1 LSTGLKA
8 NNDGS
13 AAIQVGGTD
22 YIEIGSTGNITMPG
36 NLTVTGTFTAGGGL
50 VYDLNR
56 YVAPATWTK
65 PTGLKAIK
73 VTVVGAGGDGGVN
86 PPGANAAAGGG
97 SGGAAILV
105 MPAPSIP
112 GPVAITAGPGTN
124 SFGAFCSATAGG
136 AGGAGVNGTT
146 TAGGTGGLGAGGS
159 VNIDGN
165 KGSWG
170 VYSVTSPTIVQSG
183 AGAPSI
189 LGTGG
194 GSIWQ
199 LGPVVSTLPGTP
211 GSGYGSGGGGGIR
224 GPATATIT
232 STGAPG
238 IVIVEEFY

>member
-50 VYDLNR
+50 VYDLNM

-73 VTVVGAGGDGGVN
+73 VTVVGAGGNSGTH
-86 PPGANAAAGGG
+86 PAPIITSTSGGG

-105 MPAPSIP
+105 IPAPSIP
-112 GPVAITAGPGTN
+112 GPVAVTAGSGTN
-124 SFGAFCSATAGG
+124 SFGAFASATAGSDGSAVNAGGVAGG
-136 AGGAGVNGTT
+136 AGGL
-146 TAGGTGGLGAGGS
+146 GTGGS
-159 VNIDGN
+159 INIDGN
-165 KGSWG
+165 RGNSAVWVGAPGSFVIQAG
-170 VYSVTSPTIVQSG
+170 G
-183 AGAPSI
+183 GAPSI
-189 LGTGG
+189 LGIGG
-194 GSIWQ
+194 ASQWS
-199 LGPVVSTLPGTP
+199 PSAVVALNGVPGT
-211 GSGYGSGGGGGIR
+211 GYGSGGGGGVR
-224 GPATATIT
+224 SPASLPTPG
-232 STGAPG
+232 TGAPG